1 MMGERT
7 AMQEELFNGFSLE
20 QHVPANHM
28 LRAIDRF
35 VDLSDIRQKLAP
47 FWTCFTL
54 VASILV
60 SLPPAFRTGRGC

>member
-7 AMQEELFNGFSLE
+7 AMQEELFYGFSLE

-35 VDLSDIRQKLAP
+35 VDLSDIRHLRPFASPHPIAP
-47 FWTCFTL
+47 
-54 VASILV
+54 
-60 SLPPAFRTGRGC
+60 PR